1 MSYFFVAQIKIND
14 FDEYKKYVDNSGD
27 VFKKYKGEYLAVD
40 NNPAILEGNWE
51 YSRAVI
57 IKFENSD
64 DFYEWYNSPEY
75 QEILKHRLVAADC
88 DTILVKGLL

>member
-88 DTILVKGLL
+88 DTILVKGN

>member
-88 DTILVKGLL
+88 DTILVKGI